1 MTTYQKIRAV
11 SGWLALILSLAIIAA
26 NAALPAAGC
35 RSFASQW
42 SEETAAFIAL
52 TGLMLSGLLFAVMG
66 RVLTIYRSENRI
78 GWLMTALGVLL
89 ALNSALPN
97 YMECAITPGSSL
109 PFAELSAWLLMILA
123 TISILLLF
131 VLLPVLYPTGDF
143 ISKGWKS
150 AILISLSVPL
160 FLTALAAIVP
170 GPMTLNGVAGEMPI
184 DNPFGL
190 PFPWLRRLE
199 PVLFSGIPLTA
210 IAAILISIAAFITR
224 FRRSSGDERQQ
235 FKWFAYFL
243 MTVVFVHVAGFE
255 VIGAVFY
262 PPLFEHW
269 SYGLMVAVSF
279 NGFPL
284 VIGLAIFKY
293 RLYDIDLI
301 IRRTLAYSIL
311 TALLALVYFSIVTLL
326 QGLFATFSR
335 QQSTVAVVISTL
347 AIAAL
352 FNPLRLRLQ
361 DFIDRRFYR
370 RGYDAQ
376 KTLESFA
383 AQARSE
389 VELSSLTNGLLRSI
403 QDTLQPE
410 KINLW
415 IKKT

>member
-1 MTTYQKIRAV
+1 MTTNLNIKAF
-11 SGWLALILSLAIIAA
+11 SGWLALALSLAVIIA

-42 SEETAAFIAL
+42 SEDTANIIAI
-52 TGLMLSGLLFAVMG
+52 TGMMLSGLLFAVIG
-66 RVLTIYRSENRI
+66 RLLTIYRSENRI
-78 GWLMTALGVLL
+78 GWLMTILGVALP
-89 ALNSALPN
+89 LNSALSN
-97 YMECAITPGSSL
+97 YMECAITPESSL
-109 PFAELSAWLLMILA
+109 PFAGLSAWLVMILA
-123 TISILLLF
+123 TLSILLLF
-131 VLLPVLYPTGDF
+131 VLLPTLYPTGHF
-143 ISKGWKS
+143 ISKGWRS
-150 AILISLSVPL
+150 AILSSLSVPL
-160 FLTALAAIVP
+160 FLAALAAVAP
-170 GPMTLNGVAGEMPI
+170 GPMTLNGITGAMPI

-190 PFPWLRRLE
+190 PLPWLRHLE
-199 PVLFSGIPLTA
+199 AVLFSGIPLTT
-210 IAAILISIAAFITR
+210 ILAILISIAAFITR

-269 SYGLMVAVSF
+269 SYGLVVAVSF

-301 IRRTLAYSIL
+301 IRRTLAYSML
-311 TALLALVYFSIVTLL
+311 TALLALVYFTIVTLL
-326 QGLFATFSR
+326 QGLFAAFSR
-335 QQSTVAVVISTL
+335 QQSTAAVVISTL

-361 DFIDRRFYR
+361 AFIDRRFYR

-376 KTLESFA
+376 KTLENFA
-383 AQARSE
+383 AQARND
-389 VELSSLTNGLLRSI
+389 VELASLTEGLLHSI
-403 QDTLQPE
+403 QSALQPE
-410 KINLW
+410 KISLW
-415 IKKT
+415 LKKG